1 MTLSLYT
8 CCKEDAPVYK
18 PSADFIMYESGIPSW
33 EYYWENI
40 DRDTF
45 GGGNINFEAIDTSKG
60 IEYEWQIGLEN
71 IKGKRRV
78 SRDFSN
84 VPDKSNIPIELR
96 VHYPGKKSD
105 TIIRIFNV
113 KKDPDY
119 TDIFKRA
126 NWVFVNDKDS
136 KDTLR
141 IRFHRKSFVGS
152 DRDTLFINNCKRYIN
167 HMNYTSFELAFDGS
181 VGTDNYLPCSYLY
194 AMNKIFIYIDNINKN
209 KAYLKLE
216 YGINNQWVPQ
226 TFTGYTIK

>member
-1 MTLSLYT
+1 MSLSLYT

-18 PSADFIMYESGIPSW
+18 PSADFIMYQSGIPSW

-45 GGGNINFEAIDTSKG
+45 GGGYINFEATDTTKG
-60 IEYEWQIGLEN
+60 IEYEWQIGIEN

-96 VHYPGKKSD
+96 VHYPEKRSD
-105 TIIRIFNV
+105 TIIRKFNIN
-113 KKDPDY
+113 KDTNSPN
-119 TDIFKRA
+119 ILQLA
-126 NWVFVNDKDS
+126 NWVFINDKDS

-152 DRDTLFINNCKRYIN
+152 DRDTLFVNDCKRYIE
-167 HMNYTSFELAFDGS
+167 HMNYTSYQISFSASYKFQS
-181 VGTDNYLPCSYLY
+181 YLPCIYNTNLGD
-194 AMNKIFIYIDNINKN
+194 IFIYLDNVNKY
-209 KAYLKLE
+209 KAYMKLK
-216 YGINNQWVPQ
+216 YSINNQWVPQ